1 MDRMPPSE
9 GGDVGSIPTEGT
21 SCPQHSHSLLHY
33 TNAILSAGK
42 VEEINGD
49 SCRQAVHG
57 GAQRDVFGKSGPP
70 ESSEGT
76 KLAKSTGGAET

>member
-1 MDRMPPSE
+1 
-9 GGDVGSIPTEGT
+9 
-21 SCPQHSHSLLHY
+21 
-33 TNAILSAGK
+33 